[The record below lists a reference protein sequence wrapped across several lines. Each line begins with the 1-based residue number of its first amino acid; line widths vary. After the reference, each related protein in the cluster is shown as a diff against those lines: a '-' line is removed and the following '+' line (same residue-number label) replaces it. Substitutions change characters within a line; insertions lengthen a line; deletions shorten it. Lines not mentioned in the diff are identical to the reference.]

1 MRATSKEPDRRVI
14 RTRRALLDALLLLMA
29 ERSWDDISVQDIC
42 ARADVGRSTFYL
54 HYQGKEQ
61 LLDGG
66 LSELRQAVQLQSKAH
81 DDGKHGRL
89 RFARG
94 LIDHVFEQR
103 KLFRSIIGRRS
114 GHVVQRQFRQMVL
127 QLVEED
133 LLRTVKASWQRDAC
147 VHLIAGAFVELL
159 TWVAE
164 TKGRVTAGEV
174 EDHFRQSM
182 LPAINKLMARSP

>member
-1 MRATSKEPDRRVI
+1 M

-29 ERSWDDISVQDIC
+29 ERGWDDISVQDIC
-42 ARADVGRSTFYL
+42 SRADVGRSTFYL

-81 DDGKHGRL
+81 DDGKNGSKNGKL
-89 RFARG
+89 SFARG

-103 KLFRSIIGRRS
+103 RLFRSIIGRRS
-114 GHVVQRQFRQMVL
+114 GHVVQRQFRQMVF
-127 QLVEED
+127 QLTEED
-133 LLRTVKASWQRDAC
+133 LSRSAKPSWQRDAC
-147 VHLIAGAFVELL
+147 VHIIAGAFVELL

-164 TKGRVTAGEV
+164 SKNRVTAGEV

-182 LPAINKLMARSP
+182 LPAINKLMAPSP